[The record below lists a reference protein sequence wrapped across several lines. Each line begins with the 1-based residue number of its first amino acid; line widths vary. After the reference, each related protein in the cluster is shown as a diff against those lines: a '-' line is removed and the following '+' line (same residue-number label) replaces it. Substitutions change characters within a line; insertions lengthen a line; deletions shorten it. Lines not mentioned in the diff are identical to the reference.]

1 VPGVAAADA
10 PDGEPGAAA
19 GAVERE
25 RLEGVLGA
33 RRVEAA
39 PRRQVHADEPPGA
52 DRQHEEPGEERGPRD
67 VGRGC
72 RGHAASSR
80 TAARSVVTCSHS
92 VGKGTVITG
101 RSAANRYAPPG
112 TSSPASSATA
122 ARSRRRARLRS
133 TAAPKCRPMA
143 YATRGGSSDPSVRKR
158 SETGPARRRRALARA
173 SNVAR
178 SRTRQIRPRD
188 ASARGRGG
196 RAGRRDPPWC
206 ACGGGNRGSWRACD
220 CWVGTCAS
228 TKSLLEAVA
237 RGPESGTTRE
247 AETAKC
253 TARIAPFATRSGERH
268 RSGEN
273 PRNPLSHKDA
283 GATLR
288 ALCGDG
294 PPFGLPRCVSARPG
308 RPFEHLYDDLHTCG
322 RSCGQLPATA
332 DAPGSGNPVTA
343 AGGREKNGER

>member
-1 VPGVAAADA
+1 MPGVAAPDA

-19 GAVERE
+19 GAVEGE
-25 RLEGVLGA
+25 RFERVLGA
-33 RRVEAA
+33 RRVEAT
-39 PRRQVHADEPPGA
+39 PRRQVHADEAPGP
-52 DRQHEEPGEERGPRD
+52 DRQHEKPREGSGSRD
-67 VGRGC
+67 LGRG
-72 RGHAASSR
+72 RRRHAASSR
-80 TAARSVVTCSHS
+80 TAARSAVTCSHS

-133 TAAPKCRPMA
+133 TAVPNRRPMA
-143 YATRGGSSDPSVRKR
+143 YATRGGSSEPSLTKR
-158 SETGPARRRRALARA
+158 NETGPARRRRALARA

-196 RAGRRDPPWC
+196 RAARRDPPWC
-206 ACGGGNRGSWRACD
+206 ACGGGNRGSWHACD

-237 RGPESGTTRE
+237 RGPKSGTTRE

-253 TARIAPFATRSGERH
+253 TAGIAPFATRRAVWGKPPGALVAQGCRCYVARLVRRRPAVRTSPVCQCETR
-268 RSGEN
+268 
-273 PRNPLSHKDA
+273 PTFLSISTTISTPVDA
-283 GATLR
+283 LVDNFRQRRT
-288 ALCGDG
+288 
-294 PPFGLPRCVSARPG
+294 RPDRG
-308 RPFEHLYDDLHTCG
+308 TR
-322 RSCGQLPATA
+322 
-332 DAPGSGNPVTA
+332 
-343 AGGREKNGER
+343 